1 MESYEMNQIAGQAGA
16 GRYDAEAVAPTEYS
30 PSSAARPGTSWLKRL
45 GFFGFMFF
53 LLKGLLWLAIPAILA
68 NRLAD

>member
-1 MESYEMNQIAGQAGA
+1 MNQLAGHAEA
-16 GRYDAEAVAPTEYS
+16 GRFAAEKGDSTDS
-30 PSSAARPGTSWLKRL
+30 PASPARKPAFSWLKKL

>member
-1 MESYEMNQIAGQAGA
+1 MNQLAGHAEAGQLA
-16 GRYDAEAVAPTEYS
+16 AEAVEHPQCNASPAPK
-30 PSSAARPGTSWLKRL
+30 PAFSWLKKL

>member
-1 MESYEMNQIAGQAGA
+1 MNQLAGHAEAGQL
-16 GRYDAEAVAPTEYS
+16 DAETVEHTQYTASPAP
-30 PSSAARPGTSWLKRL
+30 RPAFSRLKKL

>member
-1 MESYEMNQIAGQAGA
+1 MNQLAGHAEAGQFS
-16 GRYDAEAVAPTEYS
+16 AESVDHPQSTASPAPK
-30 PSSAARPGTSWLKRL
+30 PAFAWLKKL
-45 GFFGFMFF
+45 GFLGFMFF